1 MGRHSNALQDDA
13 YDKNVHPL
21 WPIARTLMVQTRRI
35 SMLSS
40 FIAACRGA
48 RRQVVAWMPFAAVL
62 TLAGC
67 SPAILLNALVPGDT
81 YRRTSALPYGPDPR
95 QVLDV
100 YRPQPLR
107 ADAPVIVFFYGGSWQ
122 DGSRDSYLFVGEALA
137 AQGFVVIIPD
147 YRVYPQVKFPVFVE
161 DGARAVRWSLDH
173 AADYGGDARHVFLA
187 GHSAGAHI
195 AMLLGLDRHYLADAG
210 VDASRIAGLIGMAG
224 PYDFL
229 PLTDP
234 ALQRLFGP
242 PESLARTQPINFVAA
257 GEPPVLLQYGEDDH
271 TVSPTNSQHLAARLA
286 QFGDRVELIG
296 YPGYGH
302 LGLIARIATPLK
314 SDSQVLPDLVRFIH
328 AQSAN

>member
-1 MGRHSNALQDDA
+1 
-13 YDKNVHPL
+13 
-21 WPIARTLMVQTRRI
+21 
-35 SMLSS
+35 MLSS
-40 FIAACRGA
+40 FFAALA
-48 RRQVVAWMPFAAVL
+48 RARWQVLAWLPVAAVL
-62 TLAGC
+62 ALAGC

-81 YRRTSALPYGPDPR
+81 YRRASALPYGADPR

-100 YRPQPLR
+100 YRPQPVR
-107 ADAPVIVFFYGGSWQ
+107 ANAPVIVFFYGGSWQ
-122 DGSRDSYLFVGEALA
+122 GGSRESYLFVGEALA

-147 YRVYPQVKFPVFVE
+147 YRVYPQVMFPGFVE

-173 AADYGGDARHVFLA
+173 AAEYGGDTRRVFVA

-195 AMLLGLDRHYLADAG
+195 AMLLALDRHYLADAG
-210 VDASRIAGLIGMAG
+210 VDASRLAGVIGMAG

-234 ALQRLFGP
+234 KLQRLFGP

-257 GEPPVLLQYGEDDH
+257 GEPPVLLQYGEDDR

-286 QFGDRVELIG
+286 QDGNRVELIG

-302 LGLIARIATPLK
+302 LGLIARVATPLK
-314 SDSQVLPDLVRFIH
+314 GDSPVLPDLVRFIR
-328 AQSAN
+328 AQSAK